1 MDDRRRRLLIIF
13 LLVGLWSAAANAAT
27 IEQARRQDGTLLS
40 GVTVEGDIEP
50 GDALALSNSVLT
62 LGGNARTVFLESKGG
77 DVEEAMKMGTLI
89 RRLRLMTEAPTKFEG
104 HEVMSPVL
112 LANKDNNICASAC
125 FLVYA
130 GGVKRGGN
138 FMALHRPFLD
148 KEAANK
154 ISDADYEAFEKKE
167 METVREYLKSMEVE
181 QFFIDKMMENSSQEA
196 YVVTVMDTV
205 NYHLDQTVPSI
216 EEAVLAAAKC
226 KILSNQEKE
235 VLYRKPPSEAIDAIS
250 QLGASQDCENDVL
263 DDMRMEAFKRELAN
277 IVGQPK

>member
-1 MDDRRRRLLIIF
+1 MDDLRRRLLIIF
-13 LLVGLWSAAANAAT
+13 LFVGLWSVAANAAT
-27 IEQARRQDGTLLS
+27 IDQSRREDGTLIS

-50 GDALALSNSVLT
+50 GDALKLSNSVLT

-89 RRLRLMTEAPTKFEG
+89 RRLRLRTEAPTKFEG
-104 HEVMSPVL
+104 HEVMNPVL

-130 GGVKRGGN
+130 GGIKRGGN
-138 FMALHRPFLD
+138 FIALHRPFLA
-148 KEAANK
+148 KETANK

-167 METVREYLKSMEVE
+167 MENVREYLKSMEVE

-196 YVVTVMDTV
+196 YVVTSMDTV
-205 NYHLDQTVPSI
+205 NYHLDRTVPSI

-235 VLYRKPPSEAIDAIS
+235 ILYHKSPEPSDAIS

-263 DDMRMEAFKRELAN
+263 DDMRMEAFKSELAN
-277 IVGQPK
+277 IVGRPK